1 MTISSDIARLGQWL
15 KQAEKGVFFGGAGV
29 SADSGIPDFR
39 SSSGLYR
46 EKGREYYLSRACLAQ
61 EPEEFYRFFRQNML
75 FPNAAPN
82 AVHKAL
88 ARWEQEGRLQAVVT
102 QNIDGL
108 HQAAGSKRVIEL
120 HGTASKYDCTVC
132 RASFGPEI
140 LETPELVPRCPHCG
154 GTVRPRVTLYGEPLD
169 GFSFEDA
176 RQVIASA
183 DLLIVGGSSLTVH
196 PAASLLTE
204 FRGER
209 FVIVNRS
216 PTPFDGAADLVIR
229 EGLGA
234 VFSQID

>member
-15 KQAEKGVFFGGAGV
+15 SRAERAVFFGGAGV
-29 SADSGIPDFR
+29 STDSGIPDFR
-39 SSSGLYR
+39 SSAGLYR
-46 EKGREYYLSRACLAQ
+46 EKGREYYLSRACFSR

-88 ARWEQEGRLQAVVT
+88 ARWEAEGRLQAVVT

-120 HGTASKYDCTVC
+120 HGTASKYDCTSC
-132 RASFGPEI
+132 RASFGREI
-140 LETPELVPRCPHCG
+140 LETSDLVPSCPLCG
-154 GTVRPRVTLYGEPLD
+154 APVRPRVTLYGEPLD
-169 GFSFEDA
+169 GFSFADA

-196 PAASLLTE
+196 PAALLLTE
-204 FRGER
+204 FRGDR

-216 PTPFDGAADLVIR
+216 PTPFDGAADLVLR
-229 EGLGA
+229 AGLWD
-234 VFSQID
+234 VFSKIG